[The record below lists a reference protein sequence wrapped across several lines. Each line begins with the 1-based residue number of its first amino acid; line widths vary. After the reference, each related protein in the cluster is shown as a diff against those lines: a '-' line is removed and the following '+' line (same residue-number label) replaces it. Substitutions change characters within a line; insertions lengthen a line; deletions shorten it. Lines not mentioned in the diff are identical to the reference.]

1 LFTILVAGDFA
12 PTLRAGFPGAVH
24 SALGGD
30 PAPLLRLKR
39 RAFEVDAEPPP
50 PRQLSTAVYA
60 ATTCEEA
67 PLPWS
72 RTTPPD
78 PAERHGQSAARAAA
92 IPDSSFA
99 PFDRATALASDTLNL
114 CERWPQAPVAPAFG
128 AGPLPDVPVL
138 MIEG

>member
-12 PTLRAGFPGAVH
+12 PTLRAAVPGAVH

-30 PAPLLRLKR
+30 AAPLLRLRR

-72 RTTPPD
+72 RETPPD
-78 PAERHGQSAARAAA
+78 PAARHSQAAERLAAV
-92 IPDSSFA
+92 PDSAFA
-99 PFDRATALASDTLNL
+99 PFDRATAL
-114 CERWPQAPVAPAFG
+114 
-128 AGPLPDVPVL
+128 
-138 MIEG
+138 